1 MGTTLTDYL
10 PAKLGRNDFCL
21 CGSGKKYKKCCLNS
35 QAIEREDFLKKES
48 IHRLKKRNAAIK
60 PIFIDTEKLGVNK
73 MSEIILEYA
82 EELLEQASTSEE
94 MKSAI
99 FLAISAWNLSLMGE
113 NNRTKEID
121 IFIRDV
127 MKIEKNSNEWEEIRN
142 MVQALIEKRI
152 ADYSEVD
159 RFIFDYEFIQLSKN
173 DFHLNVISS
182 LCID

>member
-21 CGSGKKYKKCCLNS
+21 CGSGKKYKKCCLNN
-35 QAIEREDFLKKES
+35 QTIERENFLKQKF
-48 IHRLKKRNAAIK
+48 IHKLKKRNAAIK
-60 PIFIDTEKLGVNK
+60 PVFIDTEKSGISK

-82 EELLEQASTSEE
+82 EELLKPASTSEG
-94 MKSAI
+94 MQRALL
-99 FLAISAWNLSLMGE
+99 LAISAWNLSLISG
-113 NNRTKEID
+113 NNRTKAMD
-121 IFIRDV
+121 MFICDV
-127 MKIEKNSNEWEEIRN
+127 MKIEKNSNKWEEIRN
-142 MVQALIEKRI
+142 VMNALIEKRI
-152 ADYSEVD
+152 TDYPEVD